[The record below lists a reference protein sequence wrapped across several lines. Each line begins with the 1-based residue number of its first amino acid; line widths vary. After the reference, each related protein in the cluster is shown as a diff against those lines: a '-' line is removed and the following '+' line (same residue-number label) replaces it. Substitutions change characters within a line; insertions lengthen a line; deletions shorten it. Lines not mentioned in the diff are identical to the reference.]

1 MEVRTMTNDLMDLAE
16 CLANRYGKD
25 GNQWEIT
32 SAEKSGDGWQLTVKR
47 LCAESEGA
55 ENASD
60 Q

>member
-1 MEVRTMTNDLMDLAE
+1 MKNDLLDLAE
-16 CLANRYGKD
+16 CLANQYETD

-47 LCAESEGA
+47 LGAEKEGA
-55 ENASD
+55 KNESD

>member
-1 MEVRTMTNDLMDLAE
+1 MKNDLMDLAE
-16 CLANRYGKD
+16 CLANRYGTA

-47 LCAESEGA
+47 LAAESEGA